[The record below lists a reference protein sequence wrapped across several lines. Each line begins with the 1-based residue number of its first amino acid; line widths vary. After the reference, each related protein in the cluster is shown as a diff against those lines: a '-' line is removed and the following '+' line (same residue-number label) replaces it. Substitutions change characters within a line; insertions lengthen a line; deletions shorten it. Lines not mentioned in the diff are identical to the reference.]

1 LYYSQSNIENF
12 TIRLTAIMATN
23 KSKPKSAT
31 KKTVVKKTVVAKKR
45 TAKQI
50 IDSVKR
56 KSVIAKP
63 KKTSK
68 AVIPKPIQLN
78 EEHEARVAEWR
89 AQELAKEGF
98 IEVWA
103 KKLATT
109 AKKVRDLNQQYH
121 KILYKQ
127 LQDAY
132 EVYDNVL
139 RSEHCDDFFANL
151 RGAMYTQGF
160 KIQSNTTDSALIIR
174 FIFGIDTQT
183 KTVHDYSRA
192 LDGARYDS
200 VDTDKFAEWLER
212 KTITKVI
219 EEQRAIKRE
228 IETPAERLD
237 RARRVVLRML
247 EIRETKPII
256 KFTTIEHTAERQL
269 LGRELGLCVM
279 LGYAYRKF
287 GRGDDALDV
296 DINLNFLLPPSLD
309 FEIVIIDKLARYII
323 RDVEKYEAAITD
335 AEEQQWAEDV
345 WERLV
350 ASCDAEVEK
359 NKEYWA
365 NRQQAQR
372 AEDQYEFAK
381 LVKER
386 KRNKK

>member
-1 LYYSQSNIENF
+1 
-12 TIRLTAIMATN
+12 MAA
-23 KSKPKSAT
+23 SKKIS
-31 KKTVVKKTVVAKKR
+31 KKK

-56 KSVIAKP
+56 KTTVSKSKRPSTAVIA
-63 KKTSK
+63 
-68 AVIPKPIQLN
+68 KPIQLN

-98 IEVWA
+98 ITVWA

-109 AKKVRDLNQQYH
+109 AKKVRDLNQQYQ

-139 RSEHCDDFFANL
+139 RSEYCDDFFANL
-151 RGAMYTQGF
+151 RGALYTQGV

-174 FIFGIDTQT
+174 YVFGKDTQT

-192 LDGARYDS
+192 LEGAQYDGI
-200 VDTDKFAEWLER
+200 DTNKFAEWLQR
-212 KTITKVI
+212 KTLTKVI
-219 EEQRAIKRE
+219 EEQRAIKKE

-237 RARRVVLRML
+237 RARRVILRML
-247 EIRETKPII
+247 EIRETKPIV
-256 KFTTIEHTAERQL
+256 KFTTTEHTAERQL
-269 LGRELGLCVM
+269 LGKDLGLCVM

-309 FEIVIIDKLARYII
+309 FEIVIVDKLARYII
-323 RDVEKYEAAITD
+323 RDVEKYEADITD
-335 AEEQQWAEDV
+335 AEEHLWAEDV

-350 ASCDAEVEK
+350 ASCDAEVAK

-365 NRQQAQR
+365 NRQQAAL

-386 KRNKK
+386 KSKL

>member
-1 LYYSQSNIENF
+1 
-12 TIRLTAIMATN
+12 MATDKT
-23 KSKPKSAT
+23 KSSKQ
-31 KKTVVKKTVVAKKR
+31 KTVAKKTVVAKKKTAKQK

-50 IDSVKR
+50 INSVKR
-56 KSVIAKP
+56 KSIVAKP
-63 KKTSK
+63 KKTTT

-89 AQELAKEGF
+89 AQELEKESF
-98 IEVWA
+98 ITVWA
-103 KKLATT
+103 KRLATT

-139 RSEHCDDFFANL
+139 RSEHSDDFFANL
-151 RGAMYTQGF
+151 RGALYQQGF

-174 FIFGIDTQT
+174 FVFGADTPT
-183 KTVHDYSRA
+183 KTIHDYSRA
-192 LDGARYDS
+192 LEGGQSDS

-212 KTITKVI
+212 KTLTRVI
-219 EEQRAIKRE
+219 EEQRAIKKE

-247 EIRETKPII
+247 EIRETKPIV

-269 LGRELGLCVM
+269 LGKELGLCVM

-287 GRGDDALDV
+287 GRGNDALDV
-296 DINLNFLLPPSLD
+296 DINLNFLIPPSIDL
-309 FEIVIIDKLARYII
+309 EITIIDKLARYII
-323 RDVEKYEAAITD
+323 RDVEKYEADITD

-345 WERLV
+345 WDRLV
-350 ASCDAEVEK
+350 ASCDEEVRK
-359 NKEYWA
+359 NNEYWA
-365 NRQQAQR
+365 NRQQAAL

-381 LVKER
+381 QVKER
-386 KRNKK
+386 KRGKK

>member
-1 LYYSQSNIENF
+1 
-12 TIRLTAIMATN
+12 MATN
-23 KSKPKSAT
+23 KTKPKSKSAT
-31 KKTVVKKTVVAKKR
+31 KKMVVKKKTTKE
-45 TAKQI
+45 I
-50 IDSVKR
+50 INSIKR

-63 KKTSK
+63 KKTST
-68 AVIPKPIQLN
+68 ALIAKPIKLN
-78 EEHEARVAEWR
+78 AEHEARVAEWR

-98 IEVWA
+98 ITVWA
-103 KKLATT
+103 KKLTTT

-151 RGAMYTQGF
+151 RGALYAQGF

-174 FIFGIDTQT
+174 YVFGANTQT
-183 KTVHDYSRA
+183 KTIHDYSRA
-192 LDGARYDS
+192 LEGARYDS

-247 EIRETKPII
+247 EIRETKPIV
-256 KFTTIEHTAERQL
+256 KFTTTEHTAERRL
-269 LGRELGLCVM
+269 LGKDLGLCVM

-323 RDVEKYEAAITD
+323 RDVEKYEADITD
-335 AEEQQWAEDV
+335 AEEQLWAEDV

-350 ASCDAEVEK
+350 ASCDAEVAK

-365 NRQQAQR
+365 NRQQAAL

-381 LVKER
+381 LVKEKKIAKNKAKR
-386 KRNKK
+386 K

>member
-1 LYYSQSNIENF
+1 
-12 TIRLTAIMATN
+12 MATN
-23 KSKPKSAT
+23 KKKSTKPKSVTT
-31 KKTVVKKTVVAKKR
+31 KKVVKKTLVVKKK

-56 KSVIAKP
+56 KTIISK
-63 KKTSK
+63 SK
-68 AVIPKPIQLN
+68 APNTAIAPKPIQLN

-98 IEVWA
+98 ITVWA

-132 EVYDNVL
+132 EVYDSVL
-139 RSEHCDDFFANL
+139 RSEYCDDFFASL
-151 RGAMYTQGF
+151 RGAMYAQGF

-174 FIFGIDTQT
+174 YIFGIDTQT

-200 VDTDKFAEWLER
+200 VDADKFAEWLER
-212 KTITKVI
+212 KTLTKVI
-219 EEQRAIKRE
+219 EEQRAIKKE

-247 EIRETKPII
+247 EIRETKPIV

-269 LGRELGLCVM
+269 LGGKFGLCVM

-287 GRGDDALDV
+287 GRSDDALDV
-296 DINLNFLLPPSLD
+296 DINLNFLIPPSIDL
-309 FEIVIIDKLARYII
+309 EITIVDKLARYII
-323 RDVEKYEAAITD
+323 HDIEQYEKNISE
-335 AEEQQWAEDV
+335 AEEQQWADEV

-350 ASCDAEVEK
+350 ASCEAEVEK

>member
-1 LYYSQSNIENF
+1 
-12 TIRLTAIMATN
+12 MATN
-23 KSKPKSAT
+23 KTKPKSKSAT
-31 KKTVVKKTVVAKKR
+31 KKMVVKKKTTKE
-45 TAKQI
+45 I
-50 IDSVKR
+50 INSIKR

-63 KKTSK
+63 KKTST
-68 AVIPKPIQLN
+68 ALIAKPIKLN
-78 EEHEARVAEWR
+78 AEHEARVAEWR

-98 IEVWA
+98 ITVWA
-103 KKLATT
+103 KKLTTT

-151 RGAMYTQGF
+151 RGALYAQGF

-174 FIFGIDTQT
+174 YVFGANTQT
-183 KTVHDYSRA
+183 KTIHDYSRA
-192 LDGARYDS
+192 LEGARYDS

-247 EIRETKPII
+247 EIRETKPIV
-256 KFTTIEHTAERQL
+256 KFTTTEHTAERRL
-269 LGRELGLCVM
+269 LGKDLGLCVM

-309 FEIVIIDKLARYII
+309 FEIVIVDKLARYII
-323 RDVEKYEAAITD
+323 RDVEKYEADITD

-350 ASCDAEVEK
+350 ASCDAEVAK

-365 NRQQAQR
+365 NRQQAAL

-386 KRNKK
+386 KRK

>member
-1 LYYSQSNIENF
+1 
-12 TIRLTAIMATN
+12 MATN
-23 KSKPKSAT
+23 KKQSTKPNAAA
-31 KKTVVKKTVVAKKR
+31 KKTVAVKKK

-50 IDSVKR
+50 TDTVKR
-56 KSVIAKP
+56 KTVF
-63 KKTSK
+63 SK
-68 AVIPKPIQLN
+68 RKVPNTATAPKPIQLN

-89 AQELAKEGF
+89 AQEVAKEGF
-98 IEVWA
+98 ITVWS

-139 RSEHCDDFFANL
+139 RSEYCDDFFANL
-151 RGAMYTQGF
+151 RGAMYANGF

-200 VDTDKFAEWLER
+200 VDADKFAEWLER
-212 KTITKVI
+212 KTLTKVI

-247 EIRETKPII
+247 EIRETKPIV

-309 FEIVIIDKLARYII
+309 FEIIIIDKLARYII
-323 RDVEKYEAAITD
+323 RDVEKFETNITD

-350 ASCDAEVEK
+350 SSCDAEVEK
-359 NKEYWA
+359 NKEHWS
-365 NRQQAQR
+365 NRQQAAR
-372 AEDQYEFAK
+372 FEDQHQFIEEV
-381 LVKER
+381 VKPKR
-386 KRNKK
+386 KKR

>member
-1 LYYSQSNIENF
+1 
-12 TIRLTAIMATN
+12 MATN
-23 KSKPKSAT
+23 KTKSSKPKTVA
-31 KKTVVKKTVVAKKR
+31 KKTVIKKTVVAKKK

-50 IDSVKR
+50 INSVKR
-56 KSVIAKP
+56 KSVVAKP
-63 KKTSK
+63 KKTST
-68 AVIPKPIQLN
+68 AVVAKPIKLN
-78 EEHEARVAEWR
+78 AEHEARVAEWR
-89 AQELAKEGF
+89 AQELEKESF
-98 IEVWA
+98 ITVWA
-103 KKLATT
+103 KRLATT
-109 AKKVRDLNQQYH
+109 ANKVRDLNQQYH

-151 RGAMYTQGF
+151 RGALYQQGF

-174 FIFGIDTQT
+174 FVFGANTQT
-183 KTVHDYSRA
+183 KTIHDYSRA
-192 LDGARYDS
+192 LEGAQYDS
-200 VDTDKFAEWLER
+200 VDTNKFAEWLER
-212 KTITKVI
+212 KTLTKVI

-247 EIRETKPII
+247 EIRETKPIV

-287 GRGDDALDV
+287 GRGNDALDV
-296 DINLNFLLPPSLD
+296 DINLNFLIPPSIDL
-309 FEIVIIDKLARYII
+309 EITIVDKLARYII
-323 RDVEKYEAAITD
+323 RDVEKYEADITD
-335 AEEQQWAEDV
+335 ADEQQWAEDV

-359 NKEYWA
+359 TKEYWA
-365 NRQQAQR
+365 NRQQAAL
-372 AEDQYEFAK
+372 AEDQYEFVKQA
-381 LVKER
+381 KER
-386 KRNKK
+386 KALKRKKNV

>member
-1 LYYSQSNIENF
+1 
-12 TIRLTAIMATN
+12 MATN
-23 KSKPKSAT
+23 ITKPSKLKSAT
-31 KKTVVKKTVVAKKR
+31 KKTVAKKNVVAKKK
-45 TAKQI
+45 TAEQI
-50 IDSVKR
+50 LATIKR
-56 KSVIAKP
+56 KTTVANNT
-63 KKTSK
+63 KKST
-68 AVIPKPIQLN
+68 AVVEAKPIQLN
-78 EEHEARVAEWR
+78 AEHEERVAEWR
-89 AQELAKEGF
+89 AQELEKESF
-98 IEVWA
+98 ITVWA

-139 RSEHCDDFFANL
+139 RSEHSDDFFANL
-151 RGAMYTQGF
+151 RGALYTQGV

-174 FIFGIDTQT
+174 FLFGANTQT
-183 KTVHDYSRA
+183 KTIHDYSRA
-192 LDGARYDS
+192 LEGARYDS
-200 VDTDKFAEWLER
+200 VDTNNFAEWLER
-212 KTITKVI
+212 KTLTKVI

-256 KFTTIEHTAERQL
+256 KFTTIEHTAERKL

-296 DINLNFLLPPSLD
+296 DINLNFLIPPSLD
-309 FEIVIIDKLARYII
+309 LEITIVDKLARYII
-323 RDVEKYEAAITD
+323 RDVEKYEADITE

-345 WERLV
+345 WERLI
-350 ASCDAEVEK
+350 AGCDAEVEK
-359 NKEYWA
+359 SKEYWA
-365 NRQQAQR
+365 NRQQAQL
-372 AEDQYEFAK
+372 AEDQYEF
-381 LVKER
+381 VKQVKDR
-386 KRNKK
+386 KKKSNLS

>member
-1 LYYSQSNIENF
+1 
-12 TIRLTAIMATN
+12 MAT
-23 KSKPKSAT
+23 KKLPLTTPKARTKKPTIKKTAA
-31 KKTVVKKTVVAKKR
+31 KKTVVVKKN
-45 TAKQI
+45 TADQI
-50 IDSVKR
+50 LKSIKR
-56 KSVIAKP
+56 KTTVAQ
-63 KKTSK
+63 KKIKST
-68 AVIPKPIQLN
+68 AIVEAKPIQLN

-98 IEVWA
+98 ITVWA

-139 RSEHCDDFFANL
+139 RSEHCDDFFASL
-151 RGAMYTQGF
+151 RGSMYTQGF

-174 FIFGIDTQT
+174 FIFGIDTPT

-192 LDGARYDS
+192 LDGAQYDC

-219 EEQRAIKRE
+219 EEQRAVKRE

-309 FEIVIIDKLARYII
+309 FEIVIVDKLARYII
-323 RDVEKYEAAITD
+323 RDVEKFEANIMD

-365 NRQQAQR
+365 NRQQAAR
-372 AEDQYEFAK
+372 FEDQHQFIEEV
-381 LVKER
+381 VKPKR
-386 KRNKK
+386 KKK

>member
-1 LYYSQSNIENF
+1 
-12 TIRLTAIMATN
+12 MATK
-23 KSKPKSAT
+23 KSNLAKPKSAT
-31 KKTVVKKTVVAKKR
+31 KKQVLKKTVIAKKQ
-45 TAKQI
+45 TAKEI
-50 IDSVKR
+50 IKSVKR
-56 KSVIAKP
+56 KTVISNSNEPNTAI
-63 KKTSK
+63 T
-68 AVIPKPIQLN
+68 PKPIQLN

-98 IEVWA
+98 ITVWA

-139 RSEHCDDFFANL
+139 RSEHCDDFFAHL
-151 RGAMYTQGF
+151 RGAMYANGF

-200 VDTDKFAEWLER
+200 VDTGKFAEWLER

-247 EIRETKPII
+247 EIRETKPIV

-309 FEIVIIDKLARYII
+309 FEIIIIDKLARYII
-323 RDVEKYEAAITD
+323 RDVEKYEAKITD

-350 ASCDAEVEK
+350 SSCDAEVEK
-359 NKEYWA
+359 NKEHWS
-365 NRQQAQR
+365 NRQQADR
-372 AEDQYEFAK
+372 FEDQQEFINEV
-381 LVKER
+381 VKPKR
-386 KRNKK
+386 KKR

>member
-1 LYYSQSNIENF
+1 
-12 TIRLTAIMATN
+12 MATN
-23 KSKPKSAT
+23 KTKSTKPKSAT
-31 KKTVVKKTVVAKKR
+31 KKKVVKKTVVAKKK
-45 TAKQI
+45 TAKEI
-50 IDSVKR
+50 IESVKR
-56 KSVIAKP
+56 KSTIAKD
-63 KKTSK
+63 KKLST

-98 IEVWA
+98 ITVWA

-219 EEQRAIKRE
+219 EEQRAIKKE

-287 GRGDDALDV
+287 GRGNDALDV

-309 FEIVIIDKLARYII
+309 FEIIIIDKLARYII
-323 RDVEKYEAAITD
+323 RDVEKYEANITD
-335 AEEQQWAEDV
+335 AEEQQWAEEV

-350 ASCDAEVEK
+350 ASCEAEVEK
-359 NKEYWA
+359 NKEHWA
-365 NRQQAQR
+365 NRQQAAR
-372 AEDQYEFAK
+372 FEDQHQFIEEV
-381 LVKER
+381 VKPKR
-386 KRNKK
+386 KKR

>member
-1 LYYSQSNIENF
+1 
-12 TIRLTAIMATN
+12 MATDKT
-23 KSKPKSAT
+23 KSSKQ
-31 KKTVVKKTVVAKKR
+31 KTVAKKTVVAKKK

-50 IDSVKR
+50 INSVKR
-56 KSVIAKP
+56 KSIVTKP
-63 KKTSK
+63 KKTTT

-89 AQELAKEGF
+89 AQELEKESF
-98 IEVWA
+98 ITVWA
-103 KKLATT
+103 KRLATT

-139 RSEHCDDFFANL
+139 RSEHSDDFFANL
-151 RGAMYTQGF
+151 RGALYQQGF

-174 FIFGIDTQT
+174 FVFGANTPT
-183 KTVHDYSRA
+183 KTIHDYSKA
-192 LDGARYDS
+192 LEGGQSDS

-212 KTITKVI
+212 KTLTRVI
-219 EEQRAIKRE
+219 EEQRAIKKE

-247 EIRETKPII
+247 EIRETKPIV

-269 LGRELGLCVM
+269 LGKELGLCVM

-287 GRGDDALDV
+287 GRGNDALDV
-296 DINLNFLLPPSLD
+296 DINLNFLIPPSIDL
-309 FEIVIIDKLARYII
+309 EITIIDKLARYII
-323 RDVEKYEAAITD
+323 RDVEKYEADITD
-335 AEEQQWAEDV
+335 AEEHQWAEDV
-345 WERLV
+345 WENLV
-350 ASCDAEVEK
+350 ASCDAEVQK
-359 NKEYWA
+359 NNEYWA
-365 NRQQAQR
+365 NRQQAAL

-381 LVKER
+381 QVKEKKKMRGR
-386 KRNKK
+386 K

>member
-1 LYYSQSNIENF
+1 
-12 TIRLTAIMATN
+12 MATKKTN
-23 KSKPKSAT
+23 LAKSKSAT
-31 KKTVVKKTVVAKKR
+31 KKMVVKKTMVAKKK

-50 IDSVKR
+50 IESVKR
-56 KSVIAKP
+56 KTVVSKSKKPSTTVIA
-63 KKTSK
+63 
-68 AVIPKPIQLN
+68 KPIQLN

-98 IEVWA
+98 ITVWA
-103 KKLATT
+103 KKLTTT

-139 RSEHCDDFFANL
+139 RSEHCDDFFASL
-151 RGAMYTQGF
+151 RGSMYTQGF

-174 FIFGIDTQT
+174 FVFGIDTPT

-192 LDGARYDS
+192 LDGAQYDS

-323 RDVEKYEAAITD
+323 RDVEKFEADITD

-350 ASCDAEVEK
+350 SSCDAEVEK
-359 NKEYWA
+359 NKEHWG
-365 NRQQAQR
+365 NRQQAAR
-372 AEDQYEFAK
+372 FEDQHQFIEEV
-381 LVKER
+381 VKPKR
-386 KRNKK
+386 KKK

>member
-1 LYYSQSNIENF
+1 
-12 TIRLTAIMATN
+12 MATKN
-23 KSKPKSAT
+23 LKSAKSNKT
-31 KKTVVKKTVVAKKR
+31 AKKKVAVKKTVAKKLSV
-45 TAKQI
+45 KQI
-50 IDSVKR
+50 VKTLKR
-56 KSVIAKP
+56 KSIIAKP
-63 KKTSK
+63 KSLTKTI
-68 AVIPKPIQLN
+68 IPNPIQLN
-78 EEHEARVAEWR
+78 AEHEARVAEWR

-98 IEVWA
+98 ISVWA
-103 KKLATT
+103 KKLTTT

-151 RGAMYTQGF
+151 RGALYAQGF
-160 KIQSNTTDSALIIR
+160 KIQSNTTDSALIIKYV
-174 FIFGIDTQT
+174 FGANTQT
-183 KTVHDYSRA
+183 KTIHDYSRA

-200 VDTDKFAEWLER
+200 VDADKFAEWLER

-247 EIRETKPII
+247 EIRETKPIV
-256 KFTTIEHTAERQL
+256 KFTTTEHTAERQL
-269 LGRELGLCVM
+269 LGKDLGLCVM

-323 RDVEKYEAAITD
+323 RDVEKYEADITD

-386 KRNKK
+386 KIAKNKAKRK

>member
-1 LYYSQSNIENF
+1 
-12 TIRLTAIMATN
+12 MATN
-23 KSKPKSAT
+23 KAKPSKPKSVT
-31 KKTVVKKTVVAKKR
+31 KKTAVKKTVIAKKKAAEQILATIKRRTTVAKNTKKS
-45 TAKQI
+45 TAI
-50 IDSVKR
+50 VE
-56 KSVIAKP
+56 A
-63 KKTSK
+63 
-68 AVIPKPIQLN
+68 KPIQLN
-78 EEHEARVAEWR
+78 AEHEERVAEWR
-89 AQELAKEGF
+89 AQELEKESF
-98 IEVWA
+98 IAVWA

-139 RSEHCDDFFANL
+139 RSEHSDDFFASL
-151 RGAMYTQGF
+151 RGALYQQGF

-174 FIFGIDTQT
+174 FVFGANTQT
-183 KTVHDYSRA
+183 KTIHDYSRA
-192 LDGARYDS
+192 LDGARYNS
-200 VDTDKFAEWLER
+200 VDADKFAEWLER
-212 KTITKVI
+212 KTLTKVI

-247 EIRETKPII
+247 EIRETKPIV

-269 LGRELGLCVM
+269 LGKDLGLCVM

-296 DINLNFLLPPSLD
+296 DINLNFLIPPSIDL
-309 FEIVIIDKLARYII
+309 EITIVDKLARFII
-323 RDVEKYEAAITD
+323 RDVEQYEKNISE

-365 NRQQAQR
+365 DRQQAQL

-381 LVKER
+381 QVKEKKKR
-386 KRNKK
+386 KKDINKK